1 MSDRALAVGSRRREV
16 SAAWRAEVEQDA
28 LTLAGFIQWDKVQE
42 VARRNPALPAFY
54 ATYVFDQA
62 AREAFH
68 RWCGPPLLA
77 LEVDA
82 LVIKVVEI
90 ESSAPKY
97 LQLPA
102 VLASFT
108 DDAQFLAGRPAGRLL
123 YRESMYQEV
132 ITEIDR
138 EQLAQ
143 AIAQRGR
150 EAVMKELE
158 EGEGDWYRL
167 EYAPVRFSQQEVF
180 DVIDST
186 VRGPDRWQ
194 ALHTSLAWRVGF
206 AVGFLSS
213 LFIPQPDEARN
224 GMVILSGLVAP
235 LLPQSVAQAGK
246 SSRRIAPAKDKRSRS
261 RSSRKRS

>member
-1 MSDRALAVGSRRREV
+1 MSDRALSVAAKRREV
-16 SAAWRAEVEQDA
+16 LAAYRAEVERDA

-54 ATYVFDQA
+54 ATYVFDQS

-68 RWCGPPLLA
+68 NWCASSLLA

-97 LQLPA
+97 LKLPK
-102 VLASFT
+102 VLASFA
-108 DDAQFLAGRPAGRLL
+108 DDARFLEGRPAGRLL

-150 EAVMKELE
+150 EAVLQELE
-158 EGEGDWYRL
+158 EWEGDWYRL
-167 EYAPVRFSQQEVF
+167 EYAPRRFSQQEVF

-186 VRGPDRWQ
+186 VRGRNRWQ

-206 AVGFLSS
+206 VVGFLSS
-213 LFIPQPDEARN
+213 LSIAQPDEARN
-224 GMVILSGLVAP
+224 GMVILAGLVAP
-235 LLPQSVAQAGK
+235 LLPQKVSQTGRSARQ
-246 SSRRIAPAKDKRSRS
+246 IAPAKSK
-261 RSSRKRS
+261 RSSRRSSSKRS